1 MIAWLRVGNGPNRA
15 LREWF
20 APLLPDM
27 LREIESGQRFI
38 EVR

>member
-1 MIAWLRVGNGPNRA
+1 MTSRLRVGNGSNRA

-20 APLLPDM
+20 APLLPDAV
-27 LREIESGQRFI
+27 REMESDQRFI